1 MRKRRLR
8 KGDLINERKLVVC
21 GGEVDCGEEGR
32 KMKKFSKVCFV
43 ALMILVAGSWTAYF
57 WGVATGN
64 ND

>member
-1 MRKRRLR
+1 M
-8 KGDLINERKLVVC
+8 INERKLVVC